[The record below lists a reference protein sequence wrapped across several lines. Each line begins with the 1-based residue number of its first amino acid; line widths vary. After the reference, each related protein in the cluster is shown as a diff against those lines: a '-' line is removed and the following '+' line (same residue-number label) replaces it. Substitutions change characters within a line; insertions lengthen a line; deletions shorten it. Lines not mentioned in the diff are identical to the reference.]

1 MNEKISVESAAE
13 VMRDA
18 MRQSIKR
25 FSLWYVVQGGL
36 MILAGAFAFI
46 FPLLVS
52 SAAFGLV
59 GWLLIISGIV
69 QGISLIGGRHM
80 PHFWVQLVSVA
91 LTLIIGLMFLRN
103 PGQGLFTLTMLMI
116 VYFLAEGIS
125 KVIFSL
131 TIRPFPN
138 WHWILLSGLIAFIAA
153 IFSWSKLPVTA
164 IWILCPFLGIVLI
177 SEGAALGYLAWEV
190 RKKTGVSET

>member
-13 VMRDA
+13 VMREA
-18 MRQSIKR
+18 MRQSIR
-25 FSLWYVVQGGL
+25 RYSLWFVIQGGL
-36 MILAGAFAFI
+36 MILAGVFAFI

-103 PGQGLFTLTMLMI
+103 PGQGLFTLTMLLI

-125 KVIFSL
+125 KVIFAL

-190 RKKTGVSET
+190 RKKSGVSET

>member
-1 MNEKISVESAAE
+1 MTEKISVESAAE

>member
-13 VMRDA
+13 VMREA
-18 MRQSIKR
+18 MRQSIR
-25 FSLWYVVQGGL
+25 RYSLWFVVQGGL

-69 QGISLIGGRHM
+69 QGISLIGGRNL

-103 PGQGLFTLTMLMI
+103 PGQGLFTLTMLLI

-125 KVIFSL
+125 KVIFAL

-190 RKKTGVSET
+190 RKKTGTSEA